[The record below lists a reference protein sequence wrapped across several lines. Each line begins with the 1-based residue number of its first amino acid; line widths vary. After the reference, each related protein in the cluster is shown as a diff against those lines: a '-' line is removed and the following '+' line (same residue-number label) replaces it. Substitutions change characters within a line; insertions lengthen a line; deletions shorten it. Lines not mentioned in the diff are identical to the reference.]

1 MWMSIHKQNSIS
13 YINLLIDWLIRPKYF
28 RTFIHAGGEAL
39 RCWNMP
45 KVLQN
50 IKFGDSIT
58 MDGELF
64 SELKVSNIIKHHSIA
79 VLKLLVRKTKK
90 QQRKKL
96 KKT

>member
-1 MWMSIHKQNSIS
+1 
-13 YINLLIDWLIRPKYF
+13 
-28 RTFIHAGGEAL
+28 
-39 RCWNMP
+39 MP

-50 IKFGDSIT
+50 IKFRDSIT